1 MKRRFSYTFAA
12 STLVEMLIVI
22 IVSGILFIALFDEV
36 NLVRRYT
43 NRLNKMLAAGNSL
56 LDSYQQLDHL
66 FLSCDSVT
74 ASTGI
79 FCFYKGGERLALVEH
94 RDSLLVCTRS
104 IGVDT
109 LFREVE
115 EIRIVPVWNIPVLV
129 DSLGVRFRARGK
141 SCYFEFG
148 RAWRTENERR
158 TEVLKIED
166 QFKKEEYDDME

>member
-12 STLVEMLIVI
+12 SSLVEILIVI
-22 IVSGILFIALFDEV
+22 IVSGILFIALFDGV

-115 EIRIVPVWNIPVLV
+115 IRIVPVWNIPVLV

-141 SCYFEFG
+141 LYYFEFG
-148 RAWRTENERR
+148 RARDPQNEWRQEALSVEN
-158 TEVLKIED
+158 

>member
-22 IVSGILFIALFDEV
+22 IVSGILFIALFDGV

-115 EIRIVPVWNIPVLV
+115 EIRIVPVRDIPVLV

>member
-12 STLVEMLIVI
+12 SSLVEILIVI
-22 IVSGILFIALFDEV
+22 IVSGILFIALFDGV

-109 LFREVE
+109 LFRDPCG
-115 EIRIVPVWNIPVLV
+115 IFPCWWIVLGCVLELGGNFTISSSEGLGIPKT
-129 DSLGVRFRARGK
+129 SG
-141 SCYFEFG
+141 G
-148 RAWRTENERR
+148 RRR
-158 TEVLKIED
+158 
-166 QFKKEEYDDME
+166 

>member
-22 IVSGILFIALFDEV
+22 IVSGILFIALFDGV

-141 SCYFEFG
+141 LYYFEFG
-148 RAWRTENERR
+148 RARDPQNECRR
-158 TEVLKIED
+158 R
-166 QFKKEEYDDME
+166 

>member
-22 IVSGILFIALFDEV
+22 IVSGILFIALFHGVD
-36 NLVRRYT
+36 LVRRYT
-43 NRLNKMLAAGNSL
+43 NRLNKRLAVGNSL
-56 LDSYQQLDHL
+56 LDSYRQLDHL

-74 ASTGI
+74 ASIGI
-79 FCFYKGGERLALVEH
+79 FCFYKSGERLALVEH

-109 LFREVE
+109 LFRGVE
-115 EIRIVPVWNIPVLV
+115 EIRMVPVWNIPVLV
-129 DSLGVRFRARGK
+129 DSLGVRFRALGK

-148 RAWRTENERR
+148 RARRFEDKWRH
-158 TEVLKIED
+158 EVLEIED
-166 QFKKEEYDDME
+166 QFKKKEYDDME

>member
-22 IVSGILFIALFDEV
+22 IVSGILFIALFDGV

-148 RAWRTENERR
+148 RAWRTKNERR

>member
-1 MKRRFSYTFAA
+1 MKRRFSYTLAA

-22 IVSGILFIALFDEV
+22 IVSGILFIALFDGV

-43 NRLNKMLAAGNSL
+43 NRLNKTLAAGNSL

-66 FLSCDSVT
+66 FLSCDSVIGGPE
-74 ASTGI
+74 S
-79 FCFYKGGERLALVEH
+79 FCFYKSGERLVLVEH

-115 EIRIVPVWNIPVLV
+115 EIRIVPVRDIPVPV
-129 DSLGVRFRARGK
+129 DSLGVRFRSRGK
-141 SCYFEFG
+141 LYYFEFG
-148 RAWRTENERR
+148 RARDPQNEWRQEALSVEN
-158 TEVLKIED
+158 
-166 QFKKEEYDDME
+166 QFKKEEYDDRE

>member
-12 STLVEMLIVI
+12 STLVEILIVI
-22 IVSGILFIALFDEV
+22 IVSGILFIALFDGV

-115 EIRIVPVWNIPVLV
+115 EIRIVSVRDIPVLV

>member
-22 IVSGILFIALFDEV
+22 IVSGILFIALFDGV

>member
-22 IVSGILFIALFDEV
+22 IVSGILFIALFDGV
-36 NLVRRYT
+36 DLVRRYT
-43 NRLNKMLAAGNSL
+43 NRLNKALAAGNSL

-109 LFREVE
+109 LFRGVE
-115 EIRIVPVWNIPVLV
+115 EIRVVPVWDVYALV
-129 DSLGVRFRARGK
+129 DSLGVRFRTRGK

-148 RAWRTENERR
+148 RARSPEDERR
-158 TEVLKIED
+158 HEVLEIEN

>member
-12 STLVEMLIVI
+12 SSLVEILIVI
-22 IVSGILFIALFDEV
+22 IVSGILFIALFDGV

-56 LDSYQQLDHL
+56 LDSHQQLDHL

-141 SCYFEFG
+141 LYYFEIG
-148 RAWRTENERR
+148 RARDPQNEWRQEALSVENQ
-158 TEVLKIED
+158 V
-166 QFKKEEYDDME
+166 KKEEYDDME

>member
-22 IVSGILFIALFDEV
+22 IVSGILFIALFDGV

-66 FLSCDSVT
+66 FLSCESVIGGPE
-74 ASTGI
+74 S
-79 FCFYKGGERLALVEH
+79 FCFYKSGERLVLVEH

-115 EIRIVPVWNIPVLV
+115 EIRIVPVRDIPVLV

>member
-12 STLVEMLIVI
+12 SSLVEILIVI
-22 IVSGILFIALFDEV
+22 IVSGILFIALFDGV

-115 EIRIVPVWNIPVLV
+115 EIWNIPVLV

-141 SCYFEFG
+141 LYYFEFG
-148 RAWRTENERR
+148 RARDPQNEWRQEALSVEN
-158 TEVLKIED
+158 

>member
-22 IVSGILFIALFDEV
+22 IVSGILFIALFDGV
-36 NLVRRYT
+36 DLVRRYT
-43 NRLNKMLAAGNSL
+43 SRLNKVLAAGNSL

-79 FCFYKGGERLALVEH
+79 FCFYKSGERLALVEH

-109 LFREVE
+109 LFRGVE
-115 EIRIVPVWNIPVLV
+115 EIRMVPVWNIPVLV
-129 DSLGVRFRARGK
+129 DSLGVRFRTRG
-141 SCYFEFG
+141 
-148 RAWRTENERR
+148 
-158 TEVLKIED
+158 
-166 QFKKEEYDDME
+166 KEEYDDME

>member
-1 MKRRFSYTFAA
+1 MKRRFSYTLAA

-22 IVSGILFIALFDEV
+22 IVSGILFIALFDGV

-115 EIRIVPVWNIPVLV
+115 EIRIVPVRDIPVLV

>member
-22 IVSGILFIALFDEV
+22 IVSGILFIALFDGV
-36 NLVRRYT
+36 DLVRRYT
-43 NRLNKMLAAGNSL
+43 NRLNKALAAGNSL

-94 RDSLLVCTRS
+94 RGFFAGLYPINRRGHVVPGSGRNPGCTRVGCLCVS
-104 IGVDT
+104 G
-109 LFREVE
+109 
-115 EIRIVPVWNIPVLV
+115 
-129 DSLGVRFRARGK
+129 
-141 SCYFEFG
+141 
-148 RAWRTENERR
+148 
-158 TEVLKIED
+158 
-166 QFKKEEYDDME
+166 

>member
-22 IVSGILFIALFDEV
+22 IVSGILFIALFDGV

-115 EIRIVPVWNIPVLV
+115 EIRIVPVWNIPVPV

>member
-12 STLVEMLIVI
+12 STLVEILIVI
-22 IVSGILFIALFDEV
+22 IVSGILFIALFDGV

-79 FCFYKGGERLALVEH
+79 FCFYKGGERLALVGAPGFFAGLYPVNRCGYVVPGGG
-94 RDSLLVCTRS
+94 RDPDCTR
-104 IGVDT
+104 
-109 LFREVE
+109 VE
-115 EIRIVPVWNIPVLV
+115 Y
-129 DSLGVRFRARGK
+129 SRAG
-141 SCYFEFG
+141 G
-148 RAWRTENERR
+148 
-158 TEVLKIED
+158 
-166 QFKKEEYDDME
+166 

>member
-1 MKRRFSYTFAA
+1 MRRNFSYTLAA

-22 IVSGILFIALFDEV
+22 IVSGILFIALFDGV
-36 NLVRRYT
+36 DLVRRYT
-43 NRLNKMLAAGNSL
+43 NRLNKRLSAGNSL

-66 FLSCDSVT
+66 FQSCDSVT
-74 ASTGI
+74 ASVGT

-104 IGVDT
+104 TGVDT
-109 LFREVE
+109 LFRGVE
-115 EIRIVPVWNIPVLV
+115 ETRVVPVRDVPVLV

-148 RAWRTENERR
+148 IARRPENEWSQ
-158 TEVLKIED
+158 EVLDIEN

>member
-22 IVSGILFIALFDEV
+22 IVSGILFIALFDGV

-129 DSLGVRFRARGK
+129 DSQGVRFRARGK
-141 SCYFEFG
+141 LYYFEFG
-148 RAWRTENERR
+148 RARDPQNEWRQEALSVEN
-158 TEVLKIED
+158 

>member
-22 IVSGILFIALFDEV
+22 IVSGILFIALFDGV

-79 FCFYKGGERLALVEH
+79 FCFYKGGERLALVVH

-115 EIRIVPVWNIPVLV
+115 EIRIVPVWNIPCWWIVLGCV
-129 DSLGVRFRARGK
+129 LELG
-141 SCYFEFG
+141 
-148 RAWRTENERR
+148 ENLAISSSEGLGG
-158 TEVLKIED
+158 LKTNGGPR
-166 QFKKEEYDDME
+166 Y

>member
-22 IVSGILFIALFDEV
+22 IVSGILFIALFDGV

-129 DSLGVRFRARGK
+129 DSLGVRFRVRGK

-148 RAWRTENERR
+148 RAQKPQNEWRQEALS
-158 TEVLKIED
+158 VED

>member
-22 IVSGILFIALFDEV
+22 IVSGILFIALFDGV

-115 EIRIVPVWNIPVLV
+115 EIRIVSVRDIPVLV

>member
-1 MKRRFSYTFAA
+1 MKRRFSYTLAA

-22 IVSGILFIALFDEV
+22 IVSGILFIALFDGV

-43 NRLNKMLAAGNSL
+43 NRLNKTLAAGNSL

-66 FLSCDSVT
+66 FLSCDSVIGGPE
-74 ASTGI
+74 S
-79 FCFYKGGERLALVEH
+79 FCFYKSGERLVLVEH

-115 EIRIVPVWNIPVLV
+115 EIRIVPVRDIPVPV
-129 DSLGVRFRARGK
+129 DSLGVRFRSRGETLLFRVRK
-141 SCYFEFG
+141 GSGSPKRVEAGGVEC
-148 RAWRTENERR
+148 
-158 TEVLKIED
+158 
-166 QFKKEEYDDME
+166 

>member
-12 STLVEMLIVI
+12 STLVEILIVI
-22 IVSGILFIALFDEV
+22 IVSGILFIALFDGV

-79 FCFYKGGERLALVEH
+79 FCFYKGWERLALVEH

-141 SCYFEFG
+141 LYYFEFG
-148 RAWRTENERR
+148 RARDPQNEWRQEALSVEN
-158 TEVLKIED
+158 

>member
-1 MKRRFSYTFAA
+1 M
-12 STLVEMLIVI
+12 
-22 IVSGILFIALFDEV
+22 

-79 FCFYKGGERLALVEH
+79 FCFYKGGERLALVVH

>member
-22 IVSGILFIALFDEV
+22 IVSGILFIALFDGV

-115 EIRIVPVWNIPVLV
+115 EIRIVPVRDIPVLV

-166 QFKKEEYDDME
+166 QFKKEEYEDME

>member
-1 MKRRFSYTFAA
+1 MKRRFSYTLAA

-22 IVSGILFIALFDEV
+22 IVSGILFIALFDGV

>member
-12 STLVEMLIVI
+12 SSLVEILIVI
-22 IVSGILFIALFDEV
+22 IVSGILFIALFDGV

-79 FCFYKGGERLALVEH
+79 FCYKGGERLALVEH

-141 SCYFEFG
+141 LYYFEFG
-148 RAWRTENERR
+148 RARDPQNEWRQEALSVEN
-158 TEVLKIED
+158 

>member
-1 MKRRFSYTFAA
+1 M
-12 STLVEMLIVI
+12 
-22 IVSGILFIALFDEV
+22 
-36 NLVRRYT
+36 
-43 NRLNKMLAAGNSL
+43 
-56 LDSYQQLDHL
+56 
-66 FLSCDSVT
+66 
-74 ASTGI
+74 
-79 FCFYKGGERLALVEH
+79 ALVEH

-141 SCYFEFG
+141 LYYFEFG
-148 RAWRTENERR
+148 RARDPQNEWRQEALSVEN
-158 TEVLKIED
+158 

>member
-12 STLVEMLIVI
+12 STLVEILIVI
-22 IVSGILFIALFDEV
+22 IVSGILFIALFDGV

-115 EIRIVPVWNIPVLV
+115 EIRIVPVRDIPVLV

>member
-12 STLVEMLIVI
+12 STLVEILIVI
-22 IVSGILFIALFDEV
+22 IVSGILFIALFDGV

-141 SCYFEFG
+141 LYYCEFG
-148 RAWRTENERR
+148 RARDPQNEWRQEALSVEN
-158 TEVLKIED
+158 